1 MFNEI
6 KNMVIICIG
15 KITYNL
21 WIYII
26 LKFYVFYEIYKNN
39 VDEYRKLL
47 LSGDNE
53 WNIVI

>member
-1 MFNEI
+1 
-6 KNMVIICIG
+6 MVIICIG

-53 WNIVI
+53 WNIVK